1 MKKAIKQYKP
11 ERILILGTSDGMVQ
25 KIAQNLNLP
34 PIEKIIYIQEIA
46 TPQEIQEARRS
57 RVTEGKHVIPVP
69 TFEIKKDFS
78 GYILDP
84 LQIFKF
90 KGRGAKPYISEKSI
104 IRPTFSYMGNFTISD
119 TVFRQLTEYLAKR
132 EKAIFRVLKT
142 RVENYG
148 EGPSIYLEVMVEYGY
163 NVIDAVENFKAKV
176 IREIEKQTTMN
187 VKSMDIVIKGIH
199 MPEQERKE

>member
-1 MKKAIKQYKP
+1 MASASEKGTVKKALFIQKEQREEMKKAIKQYKP

-90 KGRGAKPYISEKSI
+90 KGRGANKNE
-104 IRPTFSYMGNFTISD
+104 F
-119 TVFRQLTEYLAKR
+119 
-132 EKAIFRVLKT
+132 
-142 RVENYG
+142 
-148 EGPSIYLEVMVEYGY
+148 
-163 NVIDAVENFKAKV
+163 
-176 IREIEKQTTMN
+176 
-187 VKSMDIVIKGIH
+187 IK
-199 MPEQERKE
+199 